1 MNGVTYDAG
10 ALIAAKHRNPVNAS
24 TPPDSLGSAT
34 YTPKTL
40 VRGY

>member
-10 ALIAAKHRNPVNAS
+10 ALIAAKRRTPVNAA
-24 TPPDSLGSAT
+24 TPPDSSGSAT
-34 YTPKTL
+34 YTPKAL